1 MDVTYNRG
9 TVTELTTQNDIGI
22 VNDCL
27 SQCSNQGASC
37 LSVILN
43 NERGGRQSCSAV
55 TSSAVADQ
63 TDPTSATGV
72 SYFEKICL
80 SKSRSAICSVVVGV
94 GKLCKVIIVFPVNT
108 RT

>member
-1 MDVTYNRG
+1 MTYNRG

-22 VNDCL
+22 VSDCL
-27 SQCSNQGASC
+27 SQCDNQGASC

-80 SKSRSAICSVVVGV
+80 SKSIITVSFDGSTGPSDFRTFKIH
-94 GKLCKVIIVFPVNT
+94 KVS
-108 RT
+108 